1 MDAAHASP
9 FNEIS
14 TAIGGIMAKKKSSES
29 TSSKGESGPQVD
41 FESALAEVENVVEM
55 LEGGELGLS
64 ESLVQYERGIEKI
77 KLCHQVLQQAEKR
90 ISVLTSVDE
99 DGTAS
104 VEPVDTGEGS
114 KTPASS
120 GRSASGRKPARK
132 TRGPVSDVDE
142 NEGLF

>member
-1 MDAAHASP
+1 
-9 FNEIS
+9 
-14 TAIGGIMAKKKSSES
+14 MAKKKSSES
-29 TSSKGESGPQVD
+29 TSSQSESAPQVD

-90 ISVLTSVDE
+90 IAVLTRVDE

-104 VEPVDTGEGS
+104 VEPVDTGEGTT
-114 KTPASS
+114 TPASS
-120 GRSASGRKPARK
+120 GRSASGRKSARK
-132 TRGPVSDVDE
+132 TRGPVNDVDE

>member
-90 ISVLTSVDE
+90 IAVLTSVDE

>member
-1 MDAAHASP
+1 
-9 FNEIS
+9 
-14 TAIGGIMAKKKSSES
+14 MAKKKS
-29 TSSKGESGPQVD
+29 GESAASKDEPRPQVD
-41 FESALAEVENVVEM
+41 FESALAEVESVVEM

-90 ISVLTSVDE
+90 IAVLTSVDE

-104 VEPVDTGEGS
+104 VEPVDTGEG
-114 KTPASS
+114 TRNPASS

-132 TRGPVSDVDE
+132 SRGPVSDVDE

>member
-1 MDAAHASP
+1 
-9 FNEIS
+9 
-14 TAIGGIMAKKKSSES
+14 MAKKKSSES

-90 ISVLTSVDE
+90 IAVLTSVDE

-114 KTPASS
+114 ETPASS